1 MRFIAVYNQ
10 LQIAT
15 GVGFDSLIDAL
26 DFLFWGY
33 EDNDLTPQGIYDA
46 LTDESIPYDHA
57 GKTLP
62 VSSLDSIRSIAMS
75 YLKTSYRLSGLIPSG
90 NVD

>member
-10 LQIAT
+10 FQTST

-46 LTDESIPYDHA
+46 LTDESMLYDHA
-57 GKTLP
+57 GQSIVVP
-62 VSSLDSIRSIAMS
+62 SLESIRSIART
-75 YLKTSYRLSGLIPSG
+75 YLTNTYRFSGIIPPG
-90 NVD
+90 AAD